1 MTSVNRADVTFT
13 YRRGVFRRGSRLFAG
28 RGIALPRPAI
38 TLSVIAAALLLG
50 LGAGWLSASLPDM
63 LAAEPSVTPSPSPS
77 SLLDEAPEP
86 SIGPLAPITR
96 TLGADDAAAGI
107 LSTQV
112 PMRGDGTFTVVP
124 GVGEPTA
131 ATGDV
136 RWVSVTVEDGLDVDA
151 EAFRDYVMDVLN
163 DNRAWGSG
171 RSIQYVP
178 TDGVAD
184 YRVMLASPYTAAA
197 LCPNP
202 HEPVEAG
209 PVAPASASPSP
220 EAAKASPSP
229 SPETDE
235 AVDLCAGGVVM
246 VSLYDW
252 TAGIDAYANDYSGAR
267 AYQVLHRMGHVR
279 GLEDVACTGERAD
292 AMVNQTEELPEG
304 CAVNPWP
311 FPDASPTLDA
321 TPSPTPGATTDA
333 S

>member
-1 MTSVNRADVTFT
+1 VTSVNRADVTFT

-50 LGAGWLSASLPDM
+50 LGAGWFSATLPDM

-77 SLLDEAPEP
+77 SMLDEATEP
-86 SIGPLAPITR
+86 SIDPLAPITR
-96 TLGADDAAAGI
+96 TLGTDDAAAGI
-107 LSTQV
+107 LTADV
-112 PMRGDGTFTVVP
+112 PLRGEGTFTVVP
-124 GVGEPTA
+124 GVGVPTA

-151 EAFRDYVMDVLN
+151 EAFRDYVMSILN

-171 RSIQYVP
+171 RAIQYVP

-184 YRVMLASPYTAAA
+184 YRVMLASPYTSAA

-202 HEPVEAG
+202 HEAVVAG
-209 PVAPASASPSP
+209 PVAEVSPSASPEAASPSP
-220 EAAKASPSP
+220 TAGS
-229 SPETDE
+229 DE
-235 AVDLCAGGVVM
+235 PVDLCAGGVVM

-252 TAGIDAYANDYSGAR
+252 TAGFDSYSDDYAGAR

-279 GLEDVACTGERAD
+279 GLDDVACEPPRAD
-292 AMVNQTEELPEG
+292 AMVNQAEPLAEG
-304 CAVNPWP
+304 CEPNPWP
-311 FPDASPTLDA
+311 FPDASPTLEA
-321 TPSPTPGATTDA
+321 VPTPTAGATTDA